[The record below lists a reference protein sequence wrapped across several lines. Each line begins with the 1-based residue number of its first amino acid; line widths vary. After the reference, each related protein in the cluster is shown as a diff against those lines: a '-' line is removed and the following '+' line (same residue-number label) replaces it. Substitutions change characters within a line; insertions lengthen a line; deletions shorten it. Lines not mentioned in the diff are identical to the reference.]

1 MVEKMKYVLARLQEV
16 GTWRLIIA
24 LAAMAGVQ
32 LTETD
37 YELVLTGISAFFIIW
52 ESFYPDAK
60 KDPGEG

>member
-1 MVEKMKYVLARLQEV
+1 MVEKMQYVLARLQEI

-24 LAAMAGVQ
+24 LAAMVGVQ

-60 KDPGEG
+60 KGPGEG